1 MRIILRAIFLV
12 LKIYLSAFLMMFPT
26 AKGIDYAAQGN
37 IFPAAALLASG
48 LVGAIAVNLRI
59 KKELD
64 Q

>member
-1 MRIILRAIFLV
+1 MRTAVRAIFLV
-12 LKIYLSAFLMMFPT
+12 LKIYLYAFLMMFPT

>member
-1 MRIILRAIFLV
+1 MRIILRAIFPV
-12 LKIYLSAFLMMFPT
+12 LKMYLSASLMMFPT

-37 IFPAAALLASG
+37 IFPATALLASG
-48 LVGAIAVNLRI
+48 LVGAIVVNLRI

>member
-1 MRIILRAIFLV
+1 MRTVVRAIFLV
-12 LKIYLSAFLMMFPT
+12 VKIYISAFLMMFPT

-37 IFPAAALLASG
+37 IFLATAFLASG
-48 LVGAIAVNLRI
+48 LVGVIVVNLSI